1 MTYAVLVMMRSGRE
15 YKLTVTDEMLDEL
28 YAHKDIG
35 KSRVFVIGLSVDAPD
50 AIPWHK
56 FFPGTRLY
64 REKKDIPKPVRV
76 STGSRSRKAKP
87 RIAVLPAGPI
97 EFMGAVDLH
106 APCYVS
112 HM

>member
-50 AIPWHK
+50 EIPWHK
-56 FFPGTRLY
+56 FFPGTKLY
-64 REKKDIPKPVRV
+64 RVKADMPKAERKARKSKKPVFM
-76 STGSRSRKAKP
+76 SA
-87 RIAVLPAGPI
+87 ALGPI
-97 EFMGAVDLH
+97 EYYSCPDTHLPEYIMGV
-106 APCYVS
+106 P
-112 HM
+112 M